1 MSDTTAVESTATSE
15 QRAAAESM
23 GWIPPERFKGD
34 PERYIDAEEYIDRGE
49 KVLPIIKE
57 NNKRLQAE
65 LASVKASAAAQ
76 ANALAQAQKAIE
88 QIEERHTVATQKAV
102 ERAREEVKLQL
113 ARASEAGDHAGVAEL
128 TDQLTQLREVEAEPQ
143 PAVQVRPPPQP
154 DPALVAW
161 NAENPWFGSDRR
173 KTALAIGI
181 AQELREGGERST
193 GAAFFQKVSEE
204 MEKTLP
210 SAAPAQDKVEG
221 ARGGSDAPRGSKGK
235 SFANLPADAKAAC
248 KADARNFV
256 GPNKR
261 YKTEAEWNTRYA
273 EIYFEGEA

>member
-1 MSDTTAVESTATSE
+1 MTEAVMVESTATAE
-15 QRAAAESM
+15 QRTAAESM

-34 PERYIDAEEYIDRGE
+34 PERYIDAAEYIDRGE

-65 LASVKASAAAQ
+65 LASVRAASSATAAA
-76 ANALAQAQKAIE
+76 LAMAQKSIE

-102 ERAREEVKLQL
+102 ERARDEVKLQL

-128 TDQLTQLREVEAEPQ
+128 TDQLTQLREVEVA
-143 PAVQVRPPPQP
+143 APPPKAAPVSLPP
-154 DPALVAW
+154 DPSLVAW
-161 NAENPWFGSDRR
+161 TAENAWFGKDRR
-173 KTALAIGI
+173 KTALAVAI
-181 AQELREGGERST
+181 AQELREGGEASI
-193 GAAFFQKVSEE
+193 GAAFFSKVSAE

-210 SAAPAQDKVEG
+210 SAAPAADKVEG
-221 ARGGSDAPRGSKGK
+221 ARGGGDAPRGTRGK

-248 KADARNFV
+248 KAEAKNFV
-256 GPNKR
+256 GPAKR
-261 YKTEAEWNTRYA
+261 YKTEAEWNNRYA